1 MFKLSRTDTFATSVA
16 VSLPTEDPKTRH
28 EGTFT
33 ATFRRLDKRAV
44 DSLLER
50 LRSGEATD
58 DDVLDEALVSVSGIG
73 NAEGEPLSADDAM
86 RAVRGDF
93 ALTGATAV
101 AFFKSVG
108 GAAEKNASKSRG
120 R

>member
-1 MFKLSRTDTFATSVA
+1 MFKLSRTDTFAAPVA
-16 VSLPTEDPKTRH
+16 VSLPTDDPAVRN
-28 EGTFT
+28 EGSFT

-44 DSLLER
+44 DDLLAR
-50 LRSGEATD
+50 LKAGDATD
-58 DDVLDEALVSVSGIG
+58 DDVLNEALVSVSGIG
-73 NAEGEPLSADDAM
+73 NAEGDPLSADDAL

-93 ALTGATAV
+93 ALAAATAL
-101 AFFKSVG
+101 AFFQSVG